1 MNFLFPIF
9 LAGITAISLP
19 IILHMIRRNT
29 RKRVMFSSLMFLRT
43 TMPRFRNRSRP
54 ENLLL
59 LILRCIII
67 CLLVLAFMRPFFNKP
82 IETLPVNQGKRTV
95 LLIDT
100 SASMRRAGIWDR
112 VVNQAQSVLEDIQPT
127 DRASVITFDQNT
139 NTIIGFE
146 SWNELDVDQRIPIVT
161 KEISDLSPT
170 WSSTNLGNALV
181 TAAEAIEDDEV
192 STQQPIGQNQIVLI
206 SDLQQGSNIDAL
218 HNYEWP
224 GGIELVVKSIPAKGT
239 TNAAMQV
246 VTNRNYLTRSDSNAK
261 PRIRIMNSADA
272 MVEQFQLSWTS
283 DNPTIASEKP
293 LDVYVPPGYSVVTEI
308 PAEPN
313 VITGHKLLLS
323 GDNQDFDNTLYLAPN
338 LENQVDILYIG
349 NDQPEDSGQML
360 YYLQRAFLPTTAL
373 EPQLVAKQ
381 ADNLSERDISSAQ
394 LIIITDAIQQG
405 QIQQL
410 RRQLESG
417 STVLLAIKSPDAAS
431 TLASLID
438 LSNVDCREAQVDKYA
453 MISSI
458 EFEHPLMTS
467 FSDPRFGDFTKIH
480 FWKYRSIDIENIP
493 NSRILAAFDNGDPA
507 WFEVPVG
514 KGSLLVLTSSW
525 QPSDS
530 QFALSSKFVPFLYS
544 ILEYNGILS
553 GQQSQ
558 YVVGDHV
565 RIPKAGTSESGDIQI
580 RKPDNSII
588 KLESGQEVFE
598 QTDMP
603 GIYTIE
609 SERGNQL
616 FAINLPAEECRTA
629 PMPLEEIEQLGVS
642 FEDTSQSAE
651 DKILQAKQ
659 NSFIKLENEQKLW
672 RWLIIALLVVLIL
685 ETWLAG
691 WLTRPAV
698 SDQGESK

>member
-9 LAGITAISLP
+9 FVGITAISLP
-19 IILHMIRRNT
+19 IILHMIRRHT
-29 RKRVMFSSLMFLRT
+29 RKRVIFSSLMFLRT

-67 CLLVLAFMRPFFNKP
+67 CLLAFAFTRPFFKKP
-82 IETLPVNQGKRTV
+82 IETLPINQGKRTV
-95 LLIDT
+95 VLIDT

-112 VVNQAQSVLEDIQPT
+112 VVNQAQSALEEIQPT
-127 DRASVITFDQNT
+127 DRACVITFDQDT

-146 SWNELDVDQRIPIVT
+146 SWSELEPNQRNPAVI
-161 KEISDLSPT
+161 KEISNLSPG

-192 STQQPIGQNQIVLI
+192 STQQPIGQSQVVLI
-206 SDLQQGSNIDAL
+206 SDLQEGSNIDAL

-224 GGIELVVKSIPAKGT
+224 EGIELVVKSIPAKGT

-261 PRIRIMNSADA
+261 PRVRIMNSADA

-283 DNPTIASEKP
+283 DNSTIASGKAV
-293 LDVYVPPGYSVVTEI
+293 DVYVPPGHSIVTDI
-308 PAEPN
+308 PAESD
-313 VITGHKLLLS
+313 VMAGHKLVLS
-323 GDNQDFDNTLYLAPN
+323 GDNHDFDNTLYLAPN

-349 NDQPEDSGQML
+349 NDKAEDPGQML
-360 YYLQRAFLPTTAL
+360 YYIQRAFQPTTAL
-373 EPQLVAKQ
+373 EPELIAVP
-381 ADNLSERDISSAQ
+381 ADNIPERDISTAQ
-394 LIIITDAIQQG
+394 LIILTDAIEKG
-405 QIQQL
+405 QTQQL

-417 STVLLAIKSPDAAS
+417 STILLAMKSPDTAS
-431 TLASLID
+431 TLASLTGLNNID
-438 LSNVDCREAQVDKYA
+438 CKEAQIDKYA
-453 MISSI
+453 MLSSI
-458 EFEHPLMTS
+458 EFKHPLMTS

-493 NSRILAAFDNGDPA
+493 NARILAAFDNGDPA
-507 WFEVPVG
+507 WFEIPFG
-514 KGSLLVLTSSW
+514 QGSLLVLTSGW

-544 ILEYNGILS
+544 ILEYNGVLS

-558 YVVGDHV
+558 YVIGDRV
-565 RIPKAGTSESGDIQI
+565 RIPKARTLESGNIQI

-588 KLESGQEVFE
+588 KLEAGQEVFE
-598 QTDMP
+598 QTNIP

-609 SERGNQL
+609 SELENRL
-616 FAINLPAEECRTA
+616 FAINIPSEECRTA

-642 FEDTSQSAE
+642 FKDTSQSDE
-651 DKILQAKQ
+651 HKILQAKH
-659 NSFIKLENEQKLW
+659 NSYIKLENEQKLW
-672 RWLIIALLVVLIL
+672 RWLIIALLFVLIL

-691 WLTRPAV
+691 WLTRPPV

>member
-1 MNFLFPIF
+1 MNFLFPLF
-9 LAGITAISLP
+9 FAGITAISLP
-19 IILHMIRRNT
+19 IILHMIRRHT

-67 CLLVLAFMRPFFNKP
+67 CLLVLAFTRPFLNKP
-82 IETLPVNQGKRTV
+82 IETLSLNQSNRTIV
-95 LLIDT
+95 LIDT
-100 SASMRRAGIWDR
+100 SASMRREGIWDR
-112 VVNQAQSVLEDIQPT
+112 VINQAQSALENIQPT
-127 DRASVITFDQNT
+127 DRASVITFDQDT
-139 NTIIGFE
+139 DIIISFE
-146 SWNELDVDQRIPIVT
+146 SWNELEVNQRIPAVT
-161 KEISDLSPT
+161 KGISNLSPT

-192 STQQPIGQNQIVLI
+192 STQQPIGRSRIVLI
-206 SDLQQGSNIDAL
+206 SDLQEGSNIDAL

-224 GGIELVVKSIPAKGT
+224 EGIELVVKSIPAQGT

-246 VTNRNYLTRSDSNAK
+246 LTNSNYLRRSDSNAK
-261 PRIRIMNSADA
+261 PRVRIINSSDA
-272 MVEQFQLSWTS
+272 LAEQFQLSLTS
-283 DNPTIASEKP
+283 DNPTIAAGKAA
-293 LDVYVPPGYSVVTEI
+293 DVYVPPGYSVVTDI
-308 PAEPN
+308 PAELN
-313 VITGHKLLLS
+313 SMTGYKLMLS
-323 GDNQDFDNTLYLAPN
+323 GDNHDFDNTLYLAPN

-349 NDQPEDSGQML
+349 NDEAEDSGQML
-360 YYLQRAFLPTTAL
+360 YYTRRAFQPTTAL

-381 ADNLSERDISSAQ
+381 ADNLSEIDITSAQ
-394 LIIITDAIQQG
+394 LIIVTEAIQQN

-417 STVLLAIKSPDAAS
+417 STILLAMKSPDTAS
-431 TLASLID
+431 TLASLAG
-438 LSNVDCREAQVDKYA
+438 LSNVECREAQVDKYA

-480 FWKYRSIDIENIP
+480 FWKYRSVDIENIP
-493 NSRILAAFDNGDPA
+493 NARVLAAFDNGDPA

-514 KGSLLVLTSSW
+514 KGSLLVLTSGW

-544 ILEYNGILS
+544 ILEYNGVLS

-558 YVVGDHV
+558 YVIGDRV
-565 RIPKAGTSESGDIQI
+565 RIPKAGTSESGNIQI
-580 RKPDNSII
+580 RKPDNSVI
-588 KLESGQEVFE
+588 KLEAGQEVFE

-609 SERGNQL
+609 SEQGNRL
-616 FAINLPAEECRTA
+616 FAINLPSEECRTA
-629 PMPLEEIEQLGVS
+629 PMPLEDIEQLGVS

-651 DKILQAKQ
+651 DKILQAKH

-672 RWLIIALLVVLIL
+672 RWIIIAVLIVLII

-698 SDQGESK
+698 SVQGESK

>member
-9 LAGITAISLP
+9 LAGVAAISLP

-29 RKRVMFSSLMFLRT
+29 RKRVIFSSLMFLRT

-82 IETLPVNQGKRTV
+82 AETLPVNQGKRTV
-95 LLIDT
+95 LLLDT
-100 SASMRRAGIWDR
+100 SASMRRAGIWDTA
-112 VVNQAQSVLEDIQPT
+112 VNQAQSVLEDIKPT
-127 DRASVITFDQNT
+127 DRACVITFDKDT

-146 SWNELDVDQRIPIVT
+146 SWSEQEANQRIPAVT
-161 KEISDLSPT
+161 KEISNLSPS

-192 STQQPIGQNQIVLI
+192 GTQQPIGQSQIVLI
-206 SDLQQGSNIDAL
+206 SDLQEGSNIDAL

-224 GGIELVVKSIPAKGT
+224 EGIELVVKSIPAKGT

-246 VTNRNYLTRSDSNAK
+246 VTNSNYLTRSDSNAK
-261 PRIRIMNSADA
+261 PRVRIMNSVDA
-272 MVEQFQLSWTS
+272 MVEQFQLSWAS
-283 DNPTIASEKP
+283 DSAAIASVKP
-293 LDVYVPPGYSVVTEI
+293 VDVYVPPGYSIVTDI

-313 VITGHKLLLS
+313 SMTGHELVLS
-323 GDNQDFDNTLYLAPN
+323 GDNQDFDNALYLAPI

-349 NDQPEDSGQML
+349 SDRGEDSGQML
-360 YYLQRAFLPTTAL
+360 YYIQRAFLPTTAL

-381 ADNLSERDISSAQ
+381 ADNLSQRDISKAQ

-417 STVLLAIKSPDAAS
+417 STILLVMKSPDTAS
-431 TLASLID
+431 TLASLAG
-438 LSNVDCREAQVDKYA
+438 LNNVESREAQVDKYA
-453 MISSI
+453 MLSSV

-480 FWKYRSIDIENIP
+480 FWKYRTIDIENIP
-493 NSRILAAFDNGDPA
+493 NSQILAAFDNGDPA

-514 KGSLLVLTSSW
+514 KGSLLVLTSGW

-530 QFALSSKFVPFLYS
+530 EFARSSKFVPFLYS

-558 YVVGDHV
+558 YVVGDRV
-565 RIPKAGTSESGDIQI
+565 RIPNALTSESGNIQI

-588 KLESGQEVFE
+588 KLEAGQNVFE

-609 SERGNQL
+609 SEKGNRL

-629 PMPLEEIEQLGVS
+629 PMQLEEIEQLGVS

-672 RWLIIALLVVLIL
+672 RWLIISLLVVLIL

>member
-9 LAGITAISLP
+9 FAGITVISLP
-19 IILHMIRRNT
+19 IILHMIRRHT

-67 CLLVLAFMRPFFNKP
+67 CLLVFAFTRPFFKEP
-82 IETLPVNQGKRTV
+82 IETLPINQGRRTV

-112 VVNQAQSVLEDIQPT
+112 VVNQAQSSLEDIQPT
-127 DRASVITFDQNT
+127 DRACVITFDQDT
-139 NTIIGFE
+139 DKMIGFE
-146 SWNELDVDQRIPIVT
+146 SWSELEPDQRIPAIT
-161 KEISDLSPT
+161 KEISNLSPS

-192 STQQPIGQNQIVLI
+192 STQQSIGQSQVVLI
-206 SDLQQGSNIDAL
+206 SDLQEGSNIDAL

-224 GGIELVVKSIPAKGT
+224 EGITLIVKSIPAKGT

-261 PRIRIMNSADA
+261 PRVRIINSADA

-283 DNPTIASEKP
+283 DNPTIASGKP
-293 LDVYVPPGYSVVTEI
+293 VDVYVPPGHSVVTDI

-313 VITGHKLLLS
+313 VMTSHKLVIS
-323 GDNQDFDNTLYLAPN
+323 GDNHDFDNTLYLAPN

-349 NDQPEDSGQML
+349 NDQAEDSGQML
-360 YYLQRAFLPTTAL
+360 YYIQRAFLPTIAL

-394 LIIITDAIQQG
+394 LIIITDSIQQG
-405 QIQQL
+405 QVQQL

-417 STVLLAIKSPDAAS
+417 STILLAMKSPDAAS
-431 TLASLID
+431 TLASLAG
-438 LSNVDCREAQVDKYA
+438 LNNVDSKEAQVDKYA
-453 MISSI
+453 MLSSV
-458 EFEHPLMTS
+458 EFEHPLMTA

-493 NSRILAAFDNGDPA
+493 NARILAAFDNDDPA

-514 KGSLLVLTSSW
+514 KGSLLVLTSGW

-544 ILEYNGILS
+544 ILEYNGVLS

-558 YVVGDHV
+558 YVVGDRV
-565 RIPKAGTSESGDIQI
+565 RIPKAGKSESGNLQI
-580 RKPDNSII
+580 RKPDNSVI
-588 KLESGQEVFE
+588 KLETGQEVFE

-609 SERGNQL
+609 SELGNQL
-616 FAINLPAEECRTA
+616 FAINLPSEECRTA

-651 DKILQAKQ
+651 DKILQAKH

-672 RWLIIALLVVLIL
+672 RWLIIALLFVLIL
-685 ETWLAG
+685 EIWLAG